1 MMIIIF
7 NIIFVGWPFGFDDW
21 CIRLKPSQAKSQKQK
36 GGRGGWGCVSG
47 NEIKFEYFW
56 GAGKMSLGWAGLGWA
71 GLHVHNRASNLP
83 ILLHVL
89 QIAYKIL
96 FIALL
101 F

>member
-1 MMIIIF
+1 MKSSL
-7 NIIFVGWPFGFDDW
+7 NISGV
-21 CIRLKPSQAKSQKQK
+21 LAK
-36 GGRGGWGCVSG
+36 C
-47 NEIKFEYFW
+47 
-56 GAGKMSLGWAGLGWA
+56 LWAGLGWA